1 MSFNPE
7 TVKILSGLLELLE
20 EVIES
25 LEKDVKKSGEN
36 PHSFFNADKYTQLIK
51 KYYSITNLNQK

>member
-25 LEKDVKKSGEN
+25 LEKDVQKTGEN
-36 PHSFFNADKYTQLIK
+36 PHSFFKGQIC
-51 KYYSITNLNQK
+51 Q